1 MARTHAQPT
10 PSLSQSLAAHRRE
23 CVACGGPLWS
33 AYWQERSILT
43 LSGWLRLSLQI
54 RRCTR
59 YGCALFGRPYPPE
72 EEGGYALPHGEIGL
86 DVIASVG
93 AQRFGE
99 HRSVPEI
106 HRALEARQLRVCER
120 SVTNLIQRYEE
131 LVSLHV
137 LDRPRLT
144 ERLLARGRAVLA
156 IDGLQPDVGH
166 EVLWVIRECLSGEV
180 LLARPL
186 LSATEADLAALFR
199 EVVQVLPVPIV
210 GVISDGQQSLRK
222 AVASALPGVP
232 HQLCQFHYLREAGH
246 FIFEADRHAKKE
258 LKKQVRGVRPIER
271 QLEGRTDAEAVA
283 TRAYCLAVRHWMR
296 RACVWSIGWQPFR
309 PPSTGW
315 PKKGASA
322 RPPARPRSDRSRSGQ
337 HRRPVAGDPH
347 RLWLAASGRT
357 PVEQLLRAE
366 GAGAASSLPT
376 PVGEHASGCPERRTA
391 RVSGASLPEG
401 DRQLLARAVRVLRA
415 T

>member
-1 MARTHAQPT
+1 MARTHPQPT
-10 PSLSQSLAAHRRE
+10 PSLSQSLVAHRRE
-23 CVACGGPLWS
+23 CVGCGGPLWS

-43 LSGWLRLSLQI
+43 FAGWLRLSLQI
-54 RRCTR
+54 RRCGT
-59 YGCALFGRPYPPE
+59 YDCALFGRPYRPE

-106 HRALEARQLRVCER
+106 HRALQARQLMVCER
-120 SVTNLIQRYEE
+120 SVTNLVQRYEE
-131 LVSLHV
+131 LVSLQL
-137 LDRPRLT
+137 LDRPRVH
-144 ERLLARGRAVLA
+144 ERLRAQGRVVLA

-186 LSATEADLAALFR
+186 LSAAESDLAALVC
-199 EVVQVLPVPIV
+199 EVLAVLPVPIV

-258 LKKQVRGVRPIER
+258 LKKQVRGIRPIER

-283 TRAYCLAVRHWMR
+283 TRAYCLAVRS
-296 RACVWSIGWQPFR
+296 ALTDDGR
-309 PPSTGW
+309 PPLDAAGL
-315 PKKGASA
+315 
-322 RPPARPRSDRSRSGQ
+322 RLVDR
-337 HRRPVAGDPH
+337 
-347 RLWLAASGRT
+347 LAAI
-357 PVEQLLRAE
+357 Q
-366 GAGAASSLPT
+366 
-376 PVGEHASGCPERRTA
+376 
-391 RVSGASLPEG
+391 ASL
-401 DRQLLARAVRVLRA
+401 DRVAEKGGSPA
-415 T
+415 TSDECAT